1 MRQSPL
7 ENGDR
12 LTRFQ
17 LEQRYHAPNNMIFV
31 IIATAWHRNHLLKY
45 RSLFSVYHQ
54 KNIDP
59 SLVKIII
66 VDDND
71 RMNQEYSP
79 AYFPI
84 KQIVIQLREML
95 NLTETAFQTDVIKN
109 TRTQHHSGTGAWNSG
124 LHFIT
129 NFPHWE
135 SSYVAI
141 LDDDDEYCSDYL
153 STCFQFIQKNQK
165 NLYAAIFCR
174 LIWKT
179 EETEV
184 VHELT
189 RDLLTPQ
196 HFFIGN
202 PGVQGSNLFI
212 RAKVLLEIGGFDE
225 TFPNTT
231 DRELMIRLLD
241 EIEQHNQVSN
251 QKYLLKVVEK
261 PLVIHHNHSGKRVN
275 TDILLKKVGLDLFY
289 QKYRARFSEQDFLK
303 SLERAKRLFQYEYQ
317 PRK

>member
-1 MRQSPL
+1 
-7 ENGDR
+7 
-12 LTRFQ
+12 
-17 LEQRYHAPNNMIFV
+17 MIFV
-31 IIATAWHRNHLLKY
+31 IIATAWHRNHFLKN
-45 RSLFSVYHQ
+45 RSLVSVYQQ
-54 KNIDP
+54 KNIAP
-59 SLVKIII
+59 TLVKIII

-79 AYFPI
+79 AYFSI
-84 KQIVIQLREML
+84 KQIVSQLRKML
-95 NLTETAFQTDVIKN
+95 NLAETAFQTYVIKN

-124 LHFIT
+124 LHFMMS
-129 NFPHWE
+129 FPNWE

-141 LDDDDEYCSDYL
+141 LDDDDEYLPDYL
-153 STCFQFIQKNQK
+153 STCYQQRTEKNI
-165 NLYAAIFCR
+165 YAAIFCR

-179 EETEV
+179 GDTEV

-189 RDLLTPQ
+189 SDLLTPRN
-196 HFFIGN
+196 FFIGN

-212 RAKVLLEIGGFDE
+212 KATILLDIGGFDE
-225 TFPNTT
+225 TFPSAT

-241 EIEQHNQVSN
+241 EIERHNQVSN

-261 PLVIHHNHSGKRVN
+261 PLVIHHNHGGKRVN
-275 TDILLKKVGLDLFY
+275 SNIFLKKAGLDLFY
-289 QKYRARFSEQDFLK
+289 QKYCTRFSKQDFLS

>member
-1 MRQSPL
+1 
-7 ENGDR
+7 
-12 LTRFQ
+12 
-17 LEQRYHAPNNMIFV
+17 MIFV

-54 KNIDP
+54 KNINP
-59 SLVKIII
+59 SLIKIII

-79 AYFPI
+79 AYFSI

-129 NFPHWE
+129 TFPHWE

-141 LDDDDEYCSDYL
+141 LDDDDEYCPDYL
-153 STCFQFIQKNQK
+153 STCFQSIQKTEK

-184 VHELT
+184 IHKLT

-202 PGVQGSNLFI
+202 PGVQGSNMFI
-212 RAKVLLEIGGFDE
+212 RAKALLEIGGFDE

-241 EIEQHNQVSN
+241 NIERHNQLSN

-289 QKYRARFSEQDFLK
+289 QKYRVRFSEQDFLK

>member
-1 MRQSPL
+1 
-7 ENGDR
+7 
-12 LTRFQ
+12 
-17 LEQRYHAPNNMIFV
+17 MIFV
-31 IIATAWHRNHLLKY
+31 IIATAWHRNNFLKEK
-45 RSLFSVYHQ
+45 SLFSVYHQ

-59 SLVKIII
+59 TLVTIII

-71 RMNQEYSP
+71 RMNQEYSTE
-79 AYFPI
+79 YFSI
-84 KQIVIQLREML
+84 KRIVIQLKEML
-95 NLTETAFQTDVIKN
+95 NLTETAFQTYVIKN

-129 NFPHWE
+129 TFPNWE

-141 LDDDDEYCSDYL
+141 LDDDDEYLPHYL
-153 STCFQFIQKNQK
+153 STCFKHSQETERNIR
-165 NLYAAIFCR
+165 AAVFCR

-179 EETEV
+179 KNTEI

-189 RDLLTPQ
+189 PDLLTPQ
-196 HFFIGN
+196 NFFIGN
-202 PGVQGSNLFI
+202 PGVQGSNMFI
-212 RAKVLLEIGGFDE
+212 KTKALLDIGGFDE

-241 EIEQHNQVSN
+241 DIELRNQVSN
-251 QKYLLKVVEK
+251 PKYSIKVVEK

-275 TDILLKKVGLDLFY
+275 TDILLKKTGLDLFY
-289 QKYRARFSEQDFLK
+289 QKYRSRFSEQDFLK

>member
-1 MRQSPL
+1 
-7 ENGDR
+7 
-12 LTRFQ
+12 
-17 LEQRYHAPNNMIFV
+17 MIFI
-31 IIATAWHRNHLLKY
+31 IIATAYHRNHLLKE

-59 SLVKIII
+59 TLVKILI

-79 AYFPI
+79 AYFSI

-95 NLTETAFQTDVIKN
+95 NLTETAFQTYVIKN

-129 NFPHWE
+129 TFPNWE

-141 LDDDDEYCSDYL
+141 LDDDDEYLPHYL
-153 STCFQFIQKNQK
+153 STCFKFIQQNPKNI
-165 NLYAAIFCR
+165 YAAVFCR

-189 RDLLTPQ
+189 LDLLTPQ
-196 HFFIGN
+196 NFFIGN
-202 PGVQGSNLFI
+202 PGVQGSNMYFLTKI
-212 RAKVLLEIGGFDE
+212 LLEIGGFDE
-225 TFPNTT
+225 SFPNTT
-231 DRELMIRLLD
+231 DRELMIRFLD
-241 EIEQHNQVSN
+241 YVELHNTVLTP
-251 QKYLLKVVEK
+251 KYLLKVIEI
-261 PLVIHHNHSGKRVN
+261 PLVIHHNHSEKRVN
-275 TDILLKKVGLDLFY
+275 TNILLKKIGLDLFY
-289 QKYRARFSEQDFLK
+289 QKYRTRFSEQDFLK

-317 PRK
+317 PKKSESHWLFTEL

>member
-1 MRQSPL
+1 
-7 ENGDR
+7 
-12 LTRFQ
+12 
-17 LEQRYHAPNNMIFV
+17 MIFV
-31 IIATAWHRNHLLKY
+31 IIATAYHRNHLLKE

-54 KNIDP
+54 KNINP
-59 SLVKIII
+59 NSVKIII

-84 KQIVIQLREML
+84 KQIVIQLRERL
-95 NLTETAFQTDVIKN
+95 NLTKTAFQTYVIKN
-109 TRTQHHSGTGAWNSG
+109 TRTQHHSGTGAWNTG
-124 LHFIT
+124 MYFIT
-129 NFPHWE
+129 ALFPHWE

-153 STCFQFIQKNQK
+153 STCFQSIQKTEK
-165 NLYAAIFCR
+165 KCYAAIFCR

-184 VHELT
+184 VHKLT

-212 RAKVLLEIGGFDE
+212 MAKVLLEIGGFDE

-241 EIEQHNQVSN
+241 EIERHNQVSN

-289 QKYRARFSEQDFLK
+289 QKYRDRFSEQDFLK

-317 PRK
+317 P